1 MEDLN
6 LSERKALAAALQQHN
21 DEDSFVSKILVLV
34 DPKKKKA
41 EERILLIG
49 KHRMYIF
56 KPGGKIDVQAH
67 LLEILEVNSSAE
79 TALYIKTKAFVV
91 QLAEPAAPILVENI
105 LINLLASFLASF
117 QGKGTFPM
125 NILPAD
131 RSEKI
136 KGQANEMNTQ
146 VESYCGGFVTFY
158 QSVCDQMKIP
168 ICQDIAW
175 DIEHLYVLNDVQV
188 FDMFELSM
196 RTDKLA
202 NNDWKALLQALEYN
216 DWFTTLK
223 LQYLK
228 LEKEAYGYVV
238 NCIAK
243 NSAVQKMIIKDVGAP
258 RDFFEK
264 LAVAFE
270 ANPNLAVNALEFSG
284 NDMED
289 KGAIALAGSLAACK
303 KGLVQLEVARCGI
316 EKKGM
321 IAIAKALENES
332 VVSNLAI
339 LNISGNK
346 LDPESCKALSNAI
359 TKMGSLKELNIG
371 FTGADFHLLSSKKSE
386 SVISLDISG
395 HKIVTKDSK
404 HLDFLK
410 FLSYFPNLQKLNLS
424 GCQIPPEIFADI
436 VRNTPNVKELI
447 LSDIGLNDSSLITLT
462 EALKSA
468 SSLRS
473 LDLSNNLEKP
483 TKQRMESIRALIT
496 YVSQSP
502 LEKLVV
508 QGSAKC
514 SLKGDICPLIFSLMN
529 NKCLRHL
536 DITGNQAGN
545 TLALALSK
553 ALQVNKTL
561 LTLRWDDNVVSLAGY
576 IMLRSGL
583 QKNKSLIYMAT
594 PSNDI
599 SLAIAGTKEKG
610 QFSITDVLKDIDELI
625 YSNMLK
631 QRGEIETFDYEEE
644 ETVTT
649 PLPTSLSS
657 TSLMASVNVKSATP
671 PVKSATSTQDLK
683 ASQAQPGTGE
693 ASSSSFAVPAKTPKA
708 APPRPPVKQSP
719 KKPKPSGID
728 TSRASALFGQLND
741 FLANNDE
748 LTPEEVAQMKMKK

>member
-1 MEDLN
+1 MEDLT
-6 LSERKALAAALQQHN
+6 LAERKALAAALQQHN

-49 KHRMYIF
+49 KHRLYIF

-67 LLEILEVNSSAE
+67 LLEVVEVNSSAE
-79 TALYIKTKAFVV
+79 NALYIKTKTFVV

-105 LINLLASFLASF
+105 LVNLLASFLASF

-125 NILPAD
+125 NIQPAD
-131 RSEKI
+131 RSDKI

-202 NNDWKALLQALEYN
+202 NHDWRALLNALEYN
-216 DWFTTLK
+216 DWFITMN
-223 LQYLK
+223 LQFIK
-228 LEKEAYGYVV
+228 LEKEVYGYVA

-243 NSAVQKMIIKDVGAP
+243 NSTLQKIIVKDVGAP

-264 LAVAFE
+264 LATAFE
-270 ANPNLAVNALEFSG
+270 ANPNLAINALEFSG

-289 KGAIALAGSLAACK
+289 KGAIALAGALAACK
-303 KGLVQLEVARCGI
+303 KGLVQFEVPRCGV

-321 IAIAKALENES
+321 IALAKALENDNL
-332 VVSNLAI
+332 VSNLAI
-339 LNISGNK
+339 LNFSGNK
-346 LDPESCKALSNAI
+346 LDQESCKALSNAI
-359 TKMGSLKELNIG
+359 SKMTSLKELSIAYTN
-371 FTGADFHLLSSKKSE
+371 ADFHLLSSKKSE
-386 SVISLDISG
+386 SVTSVDISG
-395 HKIVTKDSK
+395 HRIVTKDSK

-410 FLSYFPNLQKLNLS
+410 FLTYFPNLQKLNLTA
-424 GCQIPPEIFADI
+424 CQIPPEIFGEVVKSVPHI
-436 VRNTPNVKELI
+436 KELI
-447 LSDIGLNDSSLITLT
+447 LSDIGLTDVSLITLT
-462 EALKSA
+462 EALKGA
-468 SSLRS
+468 PSLRA

-483 TKQRMESIRALIT
+483 SKQRLESFRAMIT

-502 LEKLVV
+502 LEKLVM
-508 QGSAKC
+508 QGNPKSP
-514 SLKGDICPLIFSLMN
+514 LKGDICPLIFSLMN

-536 DITGNQAGN
+536 DVTGNQAGN

-561 LTLRWDDNVVSLAGY
+561 QTLRWDDNGVTLPGY

-583 QKNKSLIYMAT
+583 QKNKTLIYMAT

-599 SLAIAGTKEKG
+599 GNAIAGTKEKG
-610 QFSITDVLKDIDELI
+610 QFSLTDVLKDIDELI
-625 YSNMLK
+625 YSNMMK
-631 QRGEIETFDYEEE
+631 QRGEIETFDDEEE
-644 ETVTT
+644 PVTT

-657 TSLMASVNVKSATP
+657 ANLMGSVNVKSATP
-671 PVKSATSTQDLK
+671 PVKHASSTPDLK
-683 ASQAQPGTGE
+683 ASQAPP
-693 ASSSSFAVPAKTPKA
+693 ADLSSSNYGGIPAKAPKA
-708 APPRPPVKQSP
+708 APPRPPVKQS
-719 KKPKPSGID
+719 KKPKPHGID
-728 TSRASALFGQLND
+728 TARASALFGQLND
-741 FLANNDE
+741 FLASDE
-748 LTPEEVAQMKMKK
+748 LTPEEVAQMKLAKK